1 MKKLTF
7 LTMMA
12 MVALLFASCNK
23 IDYKSFVGT
32 WGVEK
37 IEYYNIDYAGNP
49 IAGSLTTNIF
59 DPNDMNNGIHLV
71 FLDDKSGELRDS
83 ARDTIGIDWDEQTQ
97 SYDHFIVRPDT
108 IIINKFTYSY
118 DESEQI
124 LYMNMHYENL
134 LRTFRLQINNF
145 NKDSF
150 IYENEY
156 DIDCVEKAYLKR
168 VNKTASKSASRQ
180 DVNHPRKP
188 GSLLGGR

>member
-1 MKKLTF
+1 
-7 LTMMA
+7 MMA